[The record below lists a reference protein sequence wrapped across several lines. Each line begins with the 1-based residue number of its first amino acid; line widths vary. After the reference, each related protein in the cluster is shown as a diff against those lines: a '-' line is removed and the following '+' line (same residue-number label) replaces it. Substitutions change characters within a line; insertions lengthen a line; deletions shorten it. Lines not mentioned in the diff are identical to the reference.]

1 MYISPRI
8 LLISRIYTDFYM
20 SLLHQKITDSVLKVY
35 YDVYNS
41 LGYGFLEKV
50 YQNAMY
56 FELKNAGYK
65 VEAQKP
71 IKVYLRNQLIGEYYA
86 DLLIEDK
93 VIIELKACEVL
104 MNVHIA
110 QLMNYLKA
118 TEVEVGLLLNF
129 GEEAEF
135 KRIIYTNDRKKNLKN
150 Q

>member
-1 MYISPRI
+1 MAD
-8 LLISRIYTDFYM
+8 LLY
-20 SLLHQKITDSVLKVY
+20 KNITDSILKAY
-35 YDVYNS
+35 YAVYNQ

-56 FELKNAGYK
+56 FELKSLGYK
-65 VEAQKP
+65 VEAQKQ
-71 IKVYLRNQLIGEYYA
+71 IKVYFKNQLVGEYYA

-93 VIIELKACEVL
+93 VIVELKACELL

-118 TEVEVGLLLNF
+118 TEIEVGLVLNF

-135 KRIIYTNDRKKNLKN
+135 KRIIYTNNKK
-150 Q
+150 